1 MFLFASLF
9 AGFLFAVGLGLVTL
23 LLMAR
28 IAKAGSIGE
37 MMSLPGKIL
46 LTVGLFVVVG
56 VSFAIGKDGRESAKV
71 IALFAVLV
79 AAIPLAAMWLP
90 HIVSGLLSP
99 ILGSMTGGDEE
110 VERRPF
116 YPHAVAHRKR
126 GEPTQALAAVE
137 AQLAL
142 FPGDAEGLH
151 LLASIHLE
159 DLKDTATAVAILTE
173 MVDTPGRAGGE
184 VAVALNRIA
193 ELQLNRL
200 NDIPSARETYQRIV
214 DRFPDSEAA
223 LTAHQ
228 HLAHLPGADQLAQKT
243 ERPKLVVTHH
253 ETRIGLADDHGAS
266 QALPE
271 DMAGEIDRLTA
282 HLDLFPEDWD
292 AREKLALLYIDHANR
307 FDLAT
312 DQLEHL
318 IRQPSAP
325 TRHVVRWLNELA
337 DIQLRSSDG
346 IGVAKLTL
354 ERIGQA
360 FPGSQWADQALNRI
374 ARIGLDRRAKA
385 ESKTLKLG
393 DYEQNIGLKRGN
405 ASIPDPAA
413 HTR

>member
-9 AGFLFAVGLGLVTL
+9 FGFLFAVGLGVVTL
-23 LLMAR
+23 FLMAR

-56 VSFAIGKDGRESAKV
+56 ISFALGKGDKGSAKF
-71 IALFAVLV
+71 IALVAVLV

-90 HIVSGLLSP
+90 HIISVVLSP
-99 ILGSMTGGDEE
+99 ILGSMTGGGEE

-126 GEPTQALAAVE
+126 GEPAQALAAVE

-159 DLKDTATAVAILTE
+159 DLKDTATAVAVLTE

-184 VAVALNRIA
+184 VAVALSRIA

-200 NDIPSARETYQRIV
+200 NDIPSARGTYQSIV
-214 DRFPDSEAA
+214 ERFPDSEAA
-223 LTAHQ
+223 LTARQ
-228 HLAHLPGADQLAQKT
+228 HLAHLPGSDQLAQKT
-243 ERPKLVVTHH
+243 NRPKLVVTHH
-253 ETRIGLADDHGAS
+253 ETRIGLVDDHGAS
-266 QALPE
+266 EAPSE
-271 DMAGEIDRLTA
+271 DPAGEIDRLCA
-282 HLDLFPEDWD
+282 HLEQFPEDWD
-292 AREKLALLYIDHANR
+292 AREKLALLYVDHANR

-325 TRHVVRWLNELA
+325 PRHVVRWLNELA
-337 DIQLRSSDG
+337 DIQLRASDG
-346 IGVAKLTL
+346 IGVARLTL

-360 FPGSQWADQALNRI
+360 FPGSQWAAQAVDRI
-374 ARIGLDRRAKA
+374 ARIGTYRRAKA
-385 ESKTLKLG
+385 EGKTLRLG

-413 HTR
+413 HTV